1 MASDRVPREQLDA
14 CRPDSADLELP
25 ELAALRESLAHDAD
39 LAEQF
44 DRILQFDR
52 RIAAAL
58 RDVPVPPLLA
68 AQITARLQPPP
79 DLPAD
84 QAAVVCPSRPSP
96 VWPGKRW
103 VTRRQLMKWL
113 AAAAVVPLAGW
124 LGWRWWPRAARPVPA
139 HEIAANLDTWLKMV
153 GTPPGSGWK
162 SPESLPPGV
171 VPPAIRTL
179 PQAWRPFR
187 TRQGWS
193 GIAVELAPPTEPRA
207 ILLVVQ
213 GSARFEVPARPYA
226 LLSTSMERAAA
237 AWATQGRLFVLV
249 VEQGGKPRLDQ
260 LIRPS
265 PLA

>member
-1 MASDRVPREQLDA
+1 MTSDRVPREPLDA

-25 ELAALRESLAHDAD
+25 ELAALRESLARNAD

-44 DRILQFDR
+44 DRIVQFDR

-58 RDVPVPPLLA
+58 QDVPVPTHLA
-68 AQITARLQPPP
+68 EQIMARLQTPP

-84 QAAVVCPSRPSP
+84 RAAVISPSRPPQTRPSEHR
-96 VWPGKRW
+96 VA
-103 VTRRQLMKWL
+103 RRQLVKWL
-113 AAAAVVPLAGW
+113 AAATVVPLAGW
-124 LGWRWWPRAARPVPA
+124 LGWRWWPRAGRPVPA
-139 HEIAANLDTWLKMV
+139 HEIAASLDTWLKMV
-153 GTPPGSGWK
+153 GTPPGFGWK

-187 TRQGWS
+187 TRQGWP

-207 ILLVVQ
+207 TLLVVQ

-237 AWATQGRLFVLV
+237 AWTTQGRLFVLV
-249 VEQGGKPRLDQ
+249 VERGGKPRLDQ